1 METGSPVL
9 DATKAI
15 IGLLIFAMS
24 LYVLGRM
31 IGPNQWYKDGATC
44 KKGVFTGLFQPN
56 PDNAYIDRLACWGKI
71 SPSDFTT
78 SS

>member
-1 METGSPVL
+1 METGSPAL
-9 DATKAI
+9 DAMKVL
-15 IGLLIFAMS
+15 IGCFVIAMS

-44 KKGVFTGLFQPN
+44 KKGVFAGLFQPN

-71 SPSDFTT
+71 SPSDFMP